1 MDDLLMSKF
10 NHEVVMIDRNLKELE
25 AYSGPITG
33 YEVIKSWNIVK
44 IKLSQLCAK
53 LHSFALEMEIFE
65 KVAPTL
71 YALQQRLEQL
81 PYTPNIRDVTRA
93 QNLLALSPHIVVTE
107 DMKPDEQ
114 ELPELKRVTVMK
126 SDGTVLF
133 DQDFLP
139 QRVQEASLPS
149 WDTPTEST
157 LQATVS
163 IPLAQIWEDLTKA
176 LSGQYILADDL
187 ALVQLQLEVTA
198 ERFQLPSPVLIGESI
213 LDLYIAYFGTN
224 IISTLGDPTNMPA
237 ISATIY
243 EQTTTQFLWEA
254 SHTTIER
261 AQRIMRIL
269 QEIASCTLTASS
281 QFN

>member
-1 MDDLLMSKF
+1 
-10 NHEVVMIDRNLKELE
+10 
-25 AYSGPITG
+25 
-33 YEVIKSWNIVK
+33 
-44 IKLSQLCAK
+44 
-53 LHSFALEMEIFE
+53 MEIFE

-71 YALQQRLEQL
+71 YELQQRLEQL
-81 PYTPNIRDVTRA
+81 PYAPNIRDVTRA

-269 QEIASCTLTASS
+269 QGIANCTLTASS